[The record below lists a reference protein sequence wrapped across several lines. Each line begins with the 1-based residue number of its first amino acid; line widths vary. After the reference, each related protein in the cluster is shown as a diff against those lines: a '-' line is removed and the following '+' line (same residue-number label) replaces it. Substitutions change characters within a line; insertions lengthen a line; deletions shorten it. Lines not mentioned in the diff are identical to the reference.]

1 MGKIFE
7 LGRNT
12 KSIHGW
18 IIIDKPKGY
27 SSTNIVNRIKK
38 ILQVKKAGH
47 AGTLDPNATGILA
60 IAIGEAT
67 KTIQYLMDA
76 PKEYN
81 FSMILGTGTD
91 TDDSTGCIIKS
102 SEKRPSNIALKKKLK
117 NFEGLI
123 SQVPPNFSAVR
134 VKGQR
139 AYKLSRGGN
148 LDLKLKA
155 RNLWVEKLTFI
166 DRISDDEVELNLVC
180 GKGGYVRSIARDLGK
195 SLGCYA
201 HVENLRRIRS
211 GPFNLDDAME
221 PSFIECENAEK
232 ILSFLKP
239 IFPNLK
245 DTSMLSCNK
254 KEAELLKNGISIKIE
269 NLKINGSGQ
278 IVFVKCQE
286 TPVAICVYH
295 DGVIKPKRVFLLD

>member
-1 MGKIFE
+1 M
-7 LGRNT
+7 
-12 KSIHGW
+12 
-18 IIIDKPKGY
+18 
-27 SSTNIVNRIKK
+27 NRIKK

-155 RNLWVEKLTFI
+155 RNLWVENLTFI

-201 HVENLRRIRS
+201 HVDNLRRIHS

-221 PSFIECENAEK
+221 PSFIEYENAEK
-232 ILSFLKP
+232 ILNSLK
-239 IFPNLK
+239 LR
-245 DTSMLSCNK
+245 T
-254 KEAELLKNGISIKIE
+254 
-269 NLKINGSGQ
+269 
-278 IVFVKCQE
+278 
-286 TPVAICVYH
+286 H
-295 DGVIKPKRVFLLD
+295 HHRR